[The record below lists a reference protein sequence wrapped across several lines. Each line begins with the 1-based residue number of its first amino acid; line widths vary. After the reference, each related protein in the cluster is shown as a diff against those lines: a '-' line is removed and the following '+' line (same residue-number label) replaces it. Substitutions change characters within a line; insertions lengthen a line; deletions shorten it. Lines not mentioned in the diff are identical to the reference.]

1 MVVTHQSPGVDAPE
15 DLSPV
20 TPWSSSRIRIN
31 IILAINNCTHI
42 NWFHDHYQLIALLQR
57 SPLTYLYGLHFLGG
71 VWECRDWTDLSYE
84 WINEFIH
91 TTHTPHIIQEAF
103 ATHYPC
109 CWCFLAVNWVVTGWT
124 LYTETGRERETDKQ
138 ILNCQHRTNWSN
150 KFRMYAKTG
159 VSLVA
164 GRLFSR
170 LPLYY
175 SPLFVTV

>member
-91 TTHTPHIIQEAF
+91 TTHTPHIIHEAF
-103 ATHYPC
+103 AAHYPC

-170 LPLYY
+170 LPLY